1 VKSLCAADL
10 VFTVACGGSHE
21 AGEEGIEVLLSE
33 IREIEDT
40 L

>member
-1 VKSLCAADL
+1 MPADWVCARA
-10 VFTVACGGSHE
+10 TVACGGSAKE
-21 AGEEGIEVLLSE
+21 GEEGIDVLLSE

>member
-1 VKSLCAADL
+1 MFADW
-10 VFTVACGGSHE
+10 VCTRATVACGGSDE
-21 AGEEGIEVLLSE
+21 EGEEGIDVLLSE

>member
-1 VKSLCAADL
+1 MPADWVCARA
-10 VFTVACGGSHE
+10 TVACGGSAE
-21 AGEEGIEVLLSE
+21 EGEEGIDVLLSE